1 MVSPMLGNQGLNYGF
16 VGLYHILEK
25 VLDAQYLPAY
35 RMVKYQSSRMGPNG
49 KTLVFCL
56 GLWCLSPEVIFSDVK
71 RLTKSIILTSGT
83 LSPVLSPLILV
94 DGWSC

>member
-1 MVSPMLGNQGLNYGF
+1 M
-16 VGLYHILEK
+16 YHILEK

-56 GLWCLSPEVIFSDVK
+56 GLWCLSPEVIFNDVK

-83 LSPVLSPLILV
+83 LSPVIISILLIRGIAKYL
-94 DGWSC
+94 DGIVFLRAGN